1 MATTRAEQ
9 REATRR
15 ALLLEG
21 RRRFGAEGYHEVVL
35 AEIARASGVT
45 KGAAYHHF
53 GSKLGLFRAVAAQLQ
68 DELGERVAETADR
81 HQDPWERLLAGC
93 RAFLAAGADPTVR
106 RVLLVD
112 APTVLGWDEWRAMD
126 EGSSARHLAEALET
140 AAAAGLI
147 AEGPV
152 EPLARLLSGA
162 MNEAVL
168 WLARSEDPRALEQTE
183 QSLQRLLNGL
193 RTDR

>member
-1 MATTRAEQ
+1 MATTRAQQ

>member
-1 MATTRAEQ
+1 MATTRAQQ

-35 AEIARASGVT
+35 TEIARASGVT